1 MLDRLLLA
9 ALLVGVTAMA
19 APGQPAPA
27 EAARAML
34 ARYHED
40 PALIDRARELL
51 EAALRRERRVE
62 TLIALARACFLAG
75 DVRARTAEEKLAAYQ
90 RGREIG
96 ERAVELAPRSE
107 EAHVWFAL
115 NTGRWGQTKGVL
127 RSLFLLPTIREELD
141 TIFALNP
148 RSLRGHA
155 LAGNLL
161 LEVPSLLG
169 GDRARAEKHFRKGL
183 EADPRFT
190 VLRVDLAR
198 ALIAGGRYDDA
209 RRELTRVLEERAP
222 TNLADWT
229 VKDRPRARELLD
241 TIRDRR

>member
-1 MLDRLLLA
+1 MLDRVLLA
-9 ALLVGVTAMA
+9 ALLVAVTAVA

-40 PALIDRARELL
+40 PALIDRARDLL
-51 EAALRRERRVE
+51 ENAIRRERRVE
-62 TLIALARACFLAG
+62 TLITLARACFLAG

-107 EAHVWFAL
+107 DAHVWFAL
-115 NTGRWGQTKGVL
+115 NTARWGQTKGVL
-127 RSLFLLPTIREELD
+127 RSLALLPTVRAELD
-141 TIFALNP
+141 AIFAANP

-155 LAGNLL
+155 LAGNVL
-161 LEVPSLLG
+161 LEVPPLLG
-169 GDRARAEKHFRKGL
+169 GDRAKAEEHFRKGL
-183 EADPRFT
+183 AVDPRFT

-198 ALIAGGRYDDA
+198 ALIAGGRHNDA
-209 RRELTRVLEERAP
+209 RRELTRVVEERAP

-229 VKDRPRARELLD
+229 VKDRPRARELLE